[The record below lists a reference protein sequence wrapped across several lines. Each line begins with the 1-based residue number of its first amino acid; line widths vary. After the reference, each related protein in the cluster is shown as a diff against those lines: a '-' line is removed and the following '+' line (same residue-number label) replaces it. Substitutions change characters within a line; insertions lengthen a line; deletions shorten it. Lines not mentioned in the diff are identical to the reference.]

1 MIATIL
7 AEGITHDGSAL
18 RWMRRII
25 RGFVSQ
31 ISDQAI
37 F

>member
-7 AEGITHDGSAL
+7 VGSITMTGPAL

>member
-1 MIATIL
+1 MIAAIL
-7 AEGITHDGSAL
+7 AEASPMTGPAL